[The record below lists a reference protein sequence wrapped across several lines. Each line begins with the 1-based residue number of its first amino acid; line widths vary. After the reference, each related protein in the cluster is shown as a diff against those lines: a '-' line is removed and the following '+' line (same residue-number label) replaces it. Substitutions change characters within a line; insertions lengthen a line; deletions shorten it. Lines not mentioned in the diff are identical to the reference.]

1 MSIMTPSLAGV
12 AEWQTRGI
20 QNPVL
25 ATGCG
30 FKSHLRYSDLFVS
43 SIRFPQRIKKARLDM
58 NLASEEGDEKKFI

>member
-1 MSIMTPSLAGV
+1 MRIVSPSLAGV

-30 FKSHLRYSDLFVS
+30 FKSHLRYSTPFCIFYTFLPAHKKSQTLFES
-43 SIRFPQRIKKARLDM
+43 GF
-58 NLASEEGDEKKFI
+58 GGG